1 MLTKTLAIAGII
13 GTAIVGGGLAVSTL
27 KDTNVQ
33 VCTEKGC
40 NTYTK
45 DEYKQAKTFLA
56 DKYLNG
62 TEMTYDEYQAFVGL
76 LNHEIKQKGKLEI
89 ANFKGDEA
97 KIKQA
102 AYDLMTK

>member
-13 GTAIVGGGLAVSTL
+13 GTAIVGGGLAISTL

-56 DKYLNG
+56 DKYLKG
-62 TEMTYDEYQAFVGL
+62 DEMTWEEYQAFVGL
-76 LNHEIKQKGKLEI
+76 LNHEIKQSGKLTI
-89 ANFKGDEA
+89 TNFKGDDG
-97 KIKQA
+97 KIKQEV
-102 AYDLMTK
+102 YNLMTK